1 MKSFIRP
8 LFLLGAALYLGV
20 TDYWFSHVA
29 QALIAIGGGTAQTG
43 AFLGTVAWL
52 MLTIAFAIWAVIQH
66 VKSARPTSTR

>member
-20 TDYWFSHVA
+20 TDYWFVHAVP
-29 QALIAIGGGTAQTG
+29 ALISVGGGTAQWA

-52 MLTIAFAIWAVIQH
+52 MLTIALAIFAVIQY